1 MLFLIKC
8 YILCIMEL
16 VYNSIILCIKSF
28 KYTHIIG
35 KKILEYIIDMLM
47 LLLEIS
53 KWKS

>member
-1 MLFLIKC
+1 MLHFVHYGIGIKF
-8 YILCIMEL
+8 
-16 VYNSIILCIKSF
+16 YNLCIKSF

-35 KKILEYIIDMLM
+35 KTKILEYIIDMLM